1 MKKLLSISLVAVAA
15 ISALG
20 YRNQVT
26 PSAPSSLTMA
36 NIEALSSANESN
48 WEFPDGLSQRYE
60 CGFVFESHWYGD
72 DTCSYMVESC
82 IGGGNGCNTRHCI
95 LHN

>member
-36 NIEALSSANESN
+36 NIEALSKIEA
-48 WEFPDGLSQRYE
+48 WAGVEFAKRCVKKDEEYCCLS
-60 CGFVFESHWYGD
+60 F
-72 DTCSYMVESC
+72 
-82 IGGGNGCNTRHCI
+82 TRIYKDCEPYD
-95 LHN
+95 

>member
-36 NIEALSSANESN
+36 NIEALSKIEA
-48 WEFPDGLSQRYE
+48 WAGVEFADY
-60 CGFVFESHWYGD
+60 CISHPEEMCVLDPFHYFYK
-72 DTCSYMVESC
+72 SEPY
-82 IGGGNGCNTRHCI
+82 N
-95 LHN
+95 

>member
-36 NIEALSSANESN
+36 NIEALSKIEA
-48 WEFPDGLSQRYE
+48 WAGVEFAKNCITCKGETCVLTPFHFFDDAEPYE
-60 CGFVFESHWYGD
+60 
-72 DTCSYMVESC
+72 
-82 IGGGNGCNTRHCI
+82 
-95 LHN
+95 

>member
-36 NIEALSSANESN
+36 NIEALSQY
-48 WEFPDGLSQRYE
+48 EFIVGWDKGCLTQGDGCCTCPSCWYPDDRP
-60 CGFVFESHWYGD
+60 V
-72 DTCSYMVESC
+72 
-82 IGGGNGCNTRHCI
+82 N
-95 LHN
+95 